1 MPEQIYFPTT
11 TTYIL
16 LLYSTVARNN
26 SLSPPQLMNCGVQ
39 RSASQYVLPAA
50 ATKRN
55 SPICHTTGGRE
66 ETKRRPGKKLPQSYQ
81 HLMLIVPRTDN
92 VLDSLFIDR
101 ELSKDINSR
110 INAGGVPLFSSVY

>member
-1 MPEQIYFPTT
+1 MPEQIYSYYNFI
-11 TTYIL
+11 YIA
-16 LLYSTVARNN
+16 SVARNN

-81 HLMLIVPRTDN
+81 HLMLIVPRTDS
-92 VLDSLFIDR
+92 VLDYLFIDR